1 MWKGVKVFPL
11 CVAPC
16 QENERK
22 ERHDIVK
29 EKYLICEDSLEGI
42 FTGIYEAYA
51 LREGHERL
59 HLQIGEEDNLRLFAE
74 YVYIVP
80 DPVKTDKV
88 VRTLRRRLGEHVYHS
103 LCRAAASCYP
113 DKGEAVYR
121 TVVDALT
128 AGSGRGVM
136 ENLKNPHVARCFEL
150 ARFTANE
157 AHYEIEFLRFQE
169 LSPSE
174 GDERNVLF
182 AKIGPRNNVV
192 PFVMPH
198 FADRL
203 SVENFM
209 IYDEKRKLFG
219 VHPAGEDW
227 YLMTADTDFSPG
239 KAVQSAKEQAYQELF
254 RTFHRTIAIKSRENK
269 KLQRQMCAY
278 RYQDYMVEFEQK

>member
-1 MWKGVKVFPL
+1 M
-11 CVAPC
+11 
-16 QENERK
+16 E
-22 ERHDIVK
+22 
-29 EKYLICEDSLEGI
+29 EKYFICEDSLEGI

-51 LREGHERL
+51 LREGHT
-59 HLQIGEEDNLRLFAE
+59 HVHIQIGEEENLRLFA
-74 YVYIVP
+74 VYLPVLP

-88 VRTLRRRLGEHVYHS
+88 VRTLKRRLGEHVYHT

-128 AGSGRGVM
+128 AGSGRRVM
-136 ENLKNPHVARCFEL
+136 ENLKNPYVARCFEL

-157 AHYEIEFLRFQE
+157 AHYEIEFIRFQE
-169 LSPSE
+169 LAAGESRENPI
-174 GDERNVLF
+174 LF
-182 AKIGPRNNVV
+182 SKIGPKNNVV

-203 SVENFM
+203 SIENFM
-209 IYDEKRKLFG
+209 VYDENRKLFG
-219 VHPAGEDW
+219 VHPAKEEW
-227 YLMTADTDFSPG
+227 YLVAAGEEFVLKDLGLT
-239 KAVQSAKEQAYQELF
+239 QKEENYRELF
-254 RTFHRTIAIKSRENK
+254 RTFHRTIGIKSRENK